1 MTNYKSKKAGG
12 NPRIALWPEKLG
24 KNQNVFF
31 PILFYNV
38 GTIYCASLQ
47 VEEKMNNNNNSIYS

>member
-38 GTIYCASLQ
+38 GTIYCASL
-47 VEEKMNNNNNSIYS
+47 

>member
-12 NPRIALWPEKLG
+12 NPRIALWPEMLG

-31 PILFYNV
+31 QF
-38 GTIYCASLQ
+38 C
-47 VEEKMNNNNNSIYS
+47 SIMWEQFTVQACKWKKK

>member
-31 PILFYNV
+31 PILFYNM
-38 GTIYCASLQ
+38 GTIYHARLQ
-47 VEEKMNNNNNSIYS
+47 VEVKMNNTNSIYS